1 MMKTFLKSTGEQV
14 FPMGDRSFARLITT
28 DSKGRPVKRDA
39 TKRFQSQQYVM
50 VGFLTGNTKPG
61 SKRMDVRPV
70 RKEKLVAR
78 HGY

>member
-14 FPMGDRSFARLITT
+14 FPMGERSFAKLTVE

-39 TKRFQSQQYVM
+39 TKRFNAQEYVM
-50 VGFLTGNTKPG
+50 VAIPTGNTKPG
-61 SKRMDVRPV
+61 TKRANVCAV
-70 RKEKLVAR
+70 RKDKLVTR